1 MSKIRKG
8 DDVVVLSGRDKGKRG
23 TVLQIIENNRILVDN
38 VNVIKKHVKPNPN
51 RGETGG
57 IIEKEAPIQISNV
70 ALFNPNTN
78 KADRVGYKVLEDGR
92 FGVLRVYLKYH
103 DDKPIIRHH
112 HAPPRKIATVRSL
125 IVWWWPWWLPC
136 RGGWVVVVSSWLS
149 ASPDLA
155 AGTR

>member
-70 ALFNPNTN
+70 ALVNPNSN

-92 FGVLRVYLKYH
+92 KVRVFKS
-103 DDKPIIRHH
+103 DGEV
-112 HAPPRKIATVRSL
+112 A
-125 IVWWWPWWLPC
+125 
-136 RGGWVVVVSSWLS
+136 
-149 ASPDLA
+149 DL
-155 AGTR
+155 

>member
-1 MSKIRKG
+1 MSKLRKG

-23 TVLQIIENNRILVDN
+23 TLLQIIENNRILVDN

-92 FGVLRVYLKYH
+92 KVRVFKS
-103 DDKPIIRHH
+103 DGEV
-112 HAPPRKIATVRSL
+112 A
-125 IVWWWPWWLPC
+125 
-136 RGGWVVVVSSWLS
+136 
-149 ASPDLA
+149 DL
-155 AGTR
+155 

>member
-1 MSKIRKG
+1 MGKLRKG

-92 FGVLRVYLKYH
+92 KVRVFKS
-103 DDKPIIRHH
+103 DGEV
-112 HAPPRKIATVRSL
+112 A
-125 IVWWWPWWLPC
+125 
-136 RGGWVVVVSSWLS
+136 
-149 ASPDLA
+149 DL
-155 AGTR
+155 

>member
-1 MSKIRKG
+1 MSKLRKG

-70 ALFNPNTN
+70 ALFNPNSN

-92 FGVLRVYLKYH
+92 KVRVFKS
-103 DDKPIIRHH
+103 DGEV
-112 HAPPRKIATVRSL
+112 A
-125 IVWWWPWWLPC
+125 
-136 RGGWVVVVSSWLS
+136 
-149 ASPDLA
+149 DL
-155 AGTR
+155 

>member
-1 MSKIRKG
+1 MSKLRKG
-8 DDVVVLSGRDKGKRG
+8 DEVVVLAGRDKGKRG

-92 FGVLRVYLKYH
+92 KVRVFKS
-103 DDKPIIRHH
+103 DGEV
-112 HAPPRKIATVRSL
+112 A
-125 IVWWWPWWLPC
+125 
-136 RGGWVVVVSSWLS
+136 
-149 ASPDLA
+149 DL
-155 AGTR
+155 

>member
-1 MSKIRKG
+1 MSKLRKG

-92 FGVLRVYLKYH
+92 KVRVFKS
-103 DDKPIIRHH
+103 DGEV
-112 HAPPRKIATVRSL
+112 A
-125 IVWWWPWWLPC
+125 
-136 RGGWVVVVSSWLS
+136 
-149 ASPDLA
+149 DL
-155 AGTR
+155 

>member
-8 DDVVVLSGRDKGKRG
+8 DDGLVLSGRDKGKRG
-23 TVLQIIENNRILVDN
+23 TVLQILENNRILVDN

-70 ALFNPNTN
+70 AIFNPNSN

-92 FGVLRVYLKYH
+92 KVRVFKS
-103 DDKPIIRHH
+103 DGEV
-112 HAPPRKIATVRSL
+112 A
-125 IVWWWPWWLPC
+125 
-136 RGGWVVVVSSWLS
+136 
-149 ASPDLA
+149 DL
-155 AGTR
+155 